1 MDVRLVNLGI
11 AEDLLNR
18 VRSTT
23 NDILAEGF
31 SRTGTSE
38 GSEVIHSKRES
49 ISSDVLGAEKRV
61 RVARSQAVRETT
73 NSMRV

>member
-23 NDILAEGF
+23 NDILAEG
-31 SRTGTSE
+31 SLKRARVR
-38 GSEVIHSKRES
+38 EVKSIHSKRES
-49 ISSDVLGAEKRV
+49 ISADVLGAEKRV